1 MLQEQ
6 RVLLIEEFGPPVT
19 AKKIL
24 LSATSQYIFTHCC
37 DKPASMFWLKL
48 INSIYALMTI

>member
-1 MLQEQ
+1 MEQ
-6 RVLLIEEFGPPVT
+6 FGTPVT

-24 LSATSQYIFTHCC
+24 LYAIYQHIFTLCC
-37 DKPASMFWLKL
+37 DNPANMFWLKL